1 MRMCGAIWTKN
12 LSDYTRL
19 VWFLRWLD
27 AAAHFA
33 VFNVDRES
41 GRDVKVK
48 KPRCRCFLRLD
59 LLGSPFGFPLF
70 CGVLPDA
77 GAAFL
82 PLIMFFSWLCCGFV
96 IAEDAHGAKR
106 SELES
111 S

>member
-1 MRMCGAIWTKN
+1 MACLNDLCGAIWTTIF
-12 LSDYTRL
+12 SVYTRL
-19 VWFLRWLD
+19 VWFLWWLD

-48 KPRCRCFLRLD
+48 KPRCRCFLRLG

-77 GAAFL
+77 GAVYLLLFL
-82 PLIMFFSWLCCGFV
+82 IYAVLLVRDCGRC
-96 IAEDAHGAKR
+96 ALA
-106 SELES
+106 
-111 S
+111 